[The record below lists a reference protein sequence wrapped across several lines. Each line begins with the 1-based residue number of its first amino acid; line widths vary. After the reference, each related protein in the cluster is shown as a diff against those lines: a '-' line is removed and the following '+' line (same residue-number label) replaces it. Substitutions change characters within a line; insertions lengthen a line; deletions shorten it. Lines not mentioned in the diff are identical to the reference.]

1 MIAQILLS
9 ALLGGLLVYAAK
21 TRRRTR
27 FVSGLSAVV
36 ALAGLYIVWVP
47 AHATVLAEWVGIGR
61 GADLVLYIWAA
72 VSHIILLN
80 LYLKLRSQLEL
91 TTVLARHIALSE
103 ARGAAE
109 TAEPESQRF
118 PSQQRRPS
126 AIPRR
131 TA

>member
-27 FVSGLSAVV
+27 SVSWLSAVV

-72 VSHIILLN
+72 VSLIILLN

-109 TAEPESQRF
+109 TTEPESQRF
-118 PSQQRRPS
+118 PSQQRRRS